1 MYKATLKAWV
11 AMLGVDPNDVFEVRA
26 YPDHVEVDMFERD
39 AGGLLTLV
47 GEDHLAYETKTIR
60 VLD

>member
-11 AMLGVDPNDVFEVRA
+11 AMLGVDPNDVSEITVFPDEIVVYEYVRGM
-26 YPDHVEVDMFERD
+26 DGEIERTVF
-39 AGGLLTLV
+39 GPTTGV
-47 GEDHLAYETKTIR
+47 KVIR